1 MNNSSFGQPVQH
13 PPAFNNNSRWIDP
26 QLQIQIYQQQLMMH
40 QQMQGQMMP
49 MVPGNIGQQQYQD
62 LILQRQLL
70 QQQQLLSPTNILAAN
85 NLRNNFPM
93 SPPDQTLLN
102 HFYQQQLQQQI
113 ILQQQLTQQQLTHQQ
128 LAQQQL
134 THQQL
139 AQQHL
144 LRDQLES
151 PFIPITHR
159 SPHPENVSPLS
170 QQKSPLN
177 VALYL
182 PAAPN
187 SAEKF
192 SADILAA
199 SRPEKVRSF
208 MGGVFENAGQLNMSN
223 KWLLV

>member
-49 MVPGNIGQQQYQD
+49 MVPGNIG
-62 LILQRQLL
+62 
-70 QQQQLLSPTNILAAN
+70 PTNILAAN

-187 SAEKF
+187 SAENF